1 MNAIFNKLKPHRK
14 YHRKPMCENLTGIC
28 TFEKCR
34 CFYPLMEPE
43 TKAKIDEYLHHRQKV
58 IQRRRE
64 IELQKL
70 DKENL
75 WDDEDGQTCDMPIG
89 NYRLQKERQAK
100 YEKWA
105 WRALWVLCGL
115 VLLAGLFI

>member
-1 MNAIFNKLKPHRK
+1 MTKKQIIAK
-14 YHRKPMCENLTGIC
+14 Y
-28 TFEKCR
+28 
-34 CFYPLMEPE
+34 EPV
-43 TKAKIDEYLHHRQKV
+43 IDEYLHHRTKT
-58 IQRRRE
+58 IDRRRE

-70 DKENL
+70 DEENCKHTGTIK
-75 WDDEDGQTCDMPIG
+75 DIVGCNTCYKGQ
-89 NYRLQKERQAK
+89 YAKQRQQRIT